1 MQQFNGSTGNM
12 NCTVNKGVVHASRQ
26 EAACLHCCTSLLYM
40 TEECQ
45 FSQNERLITDS
56 RNTQVLT
63 QRLLDF
69 SFRCYFHVTGSGICS
84 PGIFNYRHSLYNSFR
99 LLFVLLYLFPFFSF
113 LLMPPSQESV
123 VLCITLQGIFG

>member
-1 MQQFNGSTGNM
+1 MHQFNGSTGNM
-12 NCTVNKGVVHASRQ
+12 NCTVNKGVVNGSRQ
-26 EAACLHCCTSLLYM
+26 EAACRHCCTLLLYM
-40 TEECQ
+40 AEECQ

-63 QRLLDF
+63 QLLLDF
-69 SFRCYFHVTGSGICS
+69 SFRCYSYLPGSGICN

-99 LLFVLLYLFPFFSF
+99 LTFVLVYLFPFFSF
-113 LLMPPSQESV
+113 LLMLPSEESI